1 MANPARILTV
11 VGARPQFIKASV
23 VSRALQDKRELE
35 EIIVHTGQHF
45 DDGMSEVFFREL
57 RIPEPKYNLGV
68 SGGLHGEMTGRML
81 EGLEQVVL
89 KEKPDLV
96 MVYGDTNSTLA
107 GALVASKLNVKIAHV
122 EAGLRSFDMRMPE
135 EINRIL
141 TDRISDLL
149 FCPTTTAV
157 KNLENEGVRET
168 DASVILS
175 GDVMFDSVLF
185 NRRNVYLSPETAAQ
199 LPKPLGEFA
208 LCTVHRAENTDD
220 PLKLAEIFSA
230 LEEIHKT
237 LPVIVLLHPRTRKRL
252 ANLDLSPRVQIIEP
266 VGYLELLFLLD
277 RCNIVLTDSGGLQ
290 KEAFFLE
297 KACLTLR
304 DNTEWTELVEQGVN
318 FLVGSESERIV
329 QTFHKCLDI
338 KLDFSI
344 SPYGN
349 GRAAAAI
356 IDVLRAS
363 M

>member
-1 MANPARILTV
+1 MAEPFKILTI
-11 VGARPQFIKASV
+11 VGARPQFVKASV
-23 VSRALQDKRELE
+23 VSRALRNAPELTE
-35 EIIVHTGQHF
+35 TLLHTGQHF

-57 RIPEPKYNLGV
+57 DIPEPKYNLGIN
-68 SGGLHGEMTGRML
+68 GGLHGEMTGRML
-81 EGLEQVVL
+81 KAVEQVIL
-89 KEKPDLV
+89 TEKPDLV

-141 TDRISDLL
+141 TDRISDML
-149 FCPTTTAV
+149 FCPTIAAV
-157 KNLENEGVRET
+157 KNLENEGIHTT
-168 DASVILS
+168 DANVILS

-185 NRRNVYLSPETAAQ
+185 NRRNAYLSPETVAQ
-199 LPKPLGEFA
+199 LPNPLGEFA

-220 PLKLAEIFSA
+220 GHKLTKIFSG

-252 ANLDLSPRVQIIEP
+252 ESLELSPRVNIIEP

-290 KEAFFLE
+290 KEAFFLG

-329 QTFHKCLDI
+329 QVFHKCLDL
-338 KLDFSI
+338 KLNFSI
-344 SPYGN
+344 SPYGD
-349 GRAAAAI
+349 GTAADTI